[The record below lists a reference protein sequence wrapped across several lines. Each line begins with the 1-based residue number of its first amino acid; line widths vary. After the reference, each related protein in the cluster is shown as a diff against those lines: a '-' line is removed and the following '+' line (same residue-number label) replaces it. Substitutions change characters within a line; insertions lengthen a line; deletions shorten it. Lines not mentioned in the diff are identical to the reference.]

1 MRSGSRT
8 HPALPAPDAGALHNS
23 THMTYLTHASLH
35 LRCALAGALLSVG
48 ASAQSIPSEARTFT
62 PWPDTTG
69 PQAAKVVSGRFVDA
83 AILDVAVL
91 QGAALGGA
99 VALLVEPARFNYTVS
114 SVAAH
119 DMVLVP
125 GAASNGRDGVAILGP
140 EGLSLLLVDDAD
152 VGFVAADILDSSW
165 STATK
170 LWCVTNS
177 SGGRELLAWHPTSAT
192 LLRATWSVATQS
204 LAWASAV
211 TPELPVDDVVGLQFD
226 APQTA
231 HELVFVMG
239 GWLSVRSWNGAAL
252 GAPMWIGADTAPAPG
267 RRMFAALERP
277 GAADALAF
285 HVWSPALSQFL
296 VGAFNAS
303 NAWPTV
309 LMGPDYRGS
318 SLAVADYD
326 ADHYDDLVLMDA
338 ASGDGRLV
346 SGSATGGL
354 VLSTTPGNV
363 FGLDSP
369 SCDVGD
375 FAFVSA
381 GDFDRDEDVDVLAL
395 DGESGQRA
403 LFSSAVKTQVV
414 PQIGRVAGSR
424 VVVQPPV
431 PGGVLSTSL
440 TLTATVPPAVFDGSS
455 PATHLHITG
464 WFMPDTSVSPPEIQA
479 EGSVLASVALTP
491 STQLQT
497 LNVPVVWLSNPL
509 VESDAGLYV
518 SARFVRKVGDTYERV
533 WPAATYFY
541 QYTLTHIE
549 IPTWVAHSVGNCDP
563 IIGGSGN
570 DGTVGGGRPNTG
582 GGDGQPTPRN
592 P

>member
-23 THMTYLTHASLH
+23 TNMTYLTHASVH
-35 LRCALAGALLSVG
+35 LRCALAGALLSAG
-48 ASAQSIPSEARTFT
+48 ASAQSIQSENRHLTSWPGAT
-62 PWPDTTG
+62 WPDAT
-69 PQAAKVVSGRFVDA
+69 KVVAGRFVNP

-91 QGAALGGA
+91 QGADAGGE
-99 VALLVEPARFNYTVS
+99 VALLVEPARFNY
-114 SVAAH
+114 SVTSVPAH

-125 GAASNGRDGVAILGP
+125 GAASNGRDGLAVLGP
-140 EGLSLLLVDDAD
+140 DGLSLLLADNVDGDFLA
-152 VGFVAADILDSSW
+152 VDILDSSW
-165 STATK
+165 ITATK

-177 SGGRELLAWHPTSAT
+177 SGGHELLAWHPTSAT
-192 LLRATWSVATQS
+192 LLRATWSVATQTLS
-204 LAWASAV
+204 WASAV

-267 RRMFAALERP
+267 RRMFAALKRP

-303 NAWPTV
+303 NAWPAV
-309 LMGPDYRGS
+309 LMGADHRGA
-318 SLAVADYD
+318 SLAVADYN
-326 ADHYDDLVLMDA
+326 ADQYDDLVLMDA
-338 ASGDGRLV
+338 TSGDGRLV
-346 SGSATGGL
+346 SGSATAGL
-354 VLSTTPGNV
+354 ALETTPGNV
-363 FGLDSP
+363 LAFDAGL
-369 SCDVGD
+369 CGVGD
-375 FAFVSA
+375 LALVSA

-395 DGESGQRA
+395 DGQTGQRM
-403 LFSSAVKTQVV
+403 LFVSAVKTQVV
-414 PQIGRVAGSR
+414 PQIGRVPGSR
-424 VVVQPPV
+424 LVVPPAV
-431 PGGVLSTSL
+431 PGGDFWTSL

-464 WFMPDTSVSPPEIQA
+464 WFMPDTTVSPPEIQA

-491 STQLQT
+491 SSQLQT
-497 LNVPVVWLSNPL
+497 LNLPVVWLSNPL
-509 VESDAGLYV
+509 VESQAGLYI
-518 SARFVRKVGDTYERV
+518 SARFVRKVGSTYERV
-533 WPAATYFY
+533 WPAATCFY
-541 QYTLTHIE
+541 DYGGAPYSALRAWIAE
-549 IPTWVAHSVGNCDP
+549 SIGSCD
-563 IIGGSGN
+563 IGGSGN

-582 GGDGQPTPRN
+582 GGDGQPRPSTP
-592 P
+592 

>member
-1 MRSGSRT
+1 
-8 HPALPAPDAGALHNS
+8 
-23 THMTYLTHASLH
+23 MTYSTHASLH
-35 LRCALAGALLSVG
+35 LRCALAGALLAAG
-48 ASAQSIPSEARTFT
+48 AWAQSIPSEARTFT
-62 PWPDTTG
+62 PWPDPSG
-69 PQAAKVVSGRFVDA
+69 PDATKVVSGRFVDA
-83 AILDVAVL
+83 ANLDVAVL
-91 QGAALGGA
+91 QGAAVGGA
-99 VALLVEPARFNYTVS
+99 VALLMEPARFNYTVS
-114 SVAAH
+114 SVEAH

-125 GAASNGRDGVAILGP
+125 GAASNGRDGLAILGP
-140 EGLSLLLVDDAD
+140 EGLSLLLVNDAD

-165 STATK
+165 ITATK

-192 LLRATWSVATQS
+192 LLRATWSVATQTLS
-204 LAWASAV
+204 WAAAV

-226 APQTA
+226 TPQTA

-267 RRMFAALERP
+267 RRMFAALKRP

-318 SLAVADYD
+318 SLAVADYN
-326 ADHYDDLVLMDA
+326 ADQYDDLVLMDA
-338 ASGDGRLV
+338 TSDDGRLV
-346 SGSATGGL
+346 SGSATAGL
-354 VLSTTPGNV
+354 ALATTPGSV
-363 FGLDSP
+363 
-369 SCDVGD
+369 
-375 FAFVSA
+375 FAFDAGVCVSGEFDFVGA

-395 DGESGQRA
+395 DGETGRRT

-414 PQIGRVAGSR
+414 PQIGRVPGSR
-424 VVVQPPV
+424 LVVTPPE
-431 PGGVLSTSL
+431 PGGDFWTSL

-464 WFMPDTSVSPPEIQA
+464 WFMPDVIATPLEIQA

-491 STQLQT
+491 STQLQN

-509 VESDAGLYV
+509 VEFDAGLYI
-518 SARFVRKVGDTYERV
+518 SARFVRKVGSTYERV

-541 QYTLTHIE
+541 EYSGIHNA
-549 IPTWVAHSVGNCDP
+549 IPTWVSHSVGGCDA
-563 IIGGSGN
+563 IGGSGN

-582 GGDGQPTPRN
+582 GGDGPPRPSTP
-592 P
+592 